1 MHRNRN
7 EKNNLIPR
15 NRSEY
20 AEKKENRPEAGEGN
34 IEGRVP
40 ETYLRSKERE
50 VSTKAASYAAAKQ
63 LEIDSGR
70 LQQEIRRGHS
80 ENELAGELEAHQEQ
94 PPTARRPTSQVTSI
108 LIVLYLL
115 SKIII

>member
-50 VSTKAASYAAAKQ
+50 VNAKAAYYAAAKQ

-70 LQQEIRRGHS
+70 LQQEIQRGSNQH
-80 ENELAGELEAHQEQ
+80 ELAGALESPEKK
-94 PPTARRPTSQVTSI
+94 
-108 LIVLYLL
+108 LL
-115 SKIII
+115 SNTINELLILFTI